1 MAERFVRAYL
11 QAHTRARAFIPQR
24 YDVAATRASVVA
36 RASKR
41 RVTPA
46 VQDALRRQNAQ
57 LGASAQRQAHLRAL
71 EKPGTTCVVTGQQ
84 VGLFLGPLYTL
95 YKAASAV
102 VCARALQQETG
113 QTVVPVFW
121 LQSEDHDFE
130 ELATAWLPQG
140 GAGFKALTAQGDSAG
155 RACIAHRPLGPDLP
169 ELLQQLELG
178 LQGLPQAPATLSRIR
193 AHYRS
198 GATWVQA
205 FAGLLAELF
214 ADEGLLLLDP
224 RDPSLAAAARPV
236 HQRALEQAP
245 QIAQALSQRSGA
257 LQEAAFS
264 VPVHIRSGAPLSFF
278 HPDSAQGPRYRLNP
292 AAEGWSLVGTERQ
305 ISSDALQDCLQTHP
319 DQFSSSALLR
329 PILQDSWLP
338 TAAYVAGPGEID
350 YFAQMQPLYDAFE
363 LPMPLLVPRARFA
376 VTHAKQHKAL
386 VTLGLGPEDLNAAR
400 EDLIVRTSPHSN
412 TDPAGTEQRMLV
424 SLEQELSRMQ
434 DDLPSLGKS
443 IERTRDTVHRAC
455 KKLLAKYELGLAQ
468 ADTQRV
474 AMIDRL
480 QQALY
485 PKQAPQERLLG
496 LPYFAALYGDRDFV
510 EAVLQACTPY
520 EGALKELQL

>member
-11 QAHTRARAFIPQR
+11 QAHRRARAFIPQR

-41 RVTPA
+41 GVAPA

-57 LGASAQRQAHLRAL
+57 FAASPQREAHLQAL
-71 EKPGTTCVVTGQQ
+71 AAPGTTCVVTGQQ

-102 VCARALQQETG
+102 ICAQALQQETG

-130 ELATAWLPQG
+130 ELATAWLPEG
-140 GAGFKALTAQGDSAG
+140 GAGLKALTAEGDSAG
-155 RACIAHRPLGPDLP
+155 RASIAHRPLGPDLP
-169 ELLQQLELG
+169 DLLQQME
-178 LQGLPQAPATLSRIR
+178 QGLAGLPHGQATLSRIR

-198 GATWVQA
+198 GLTWVQA

-224 RDPSLAAAARPV
+224 RDPSLAAAARGV

-245 QIAQALSQRSGA
+245 EIAEALSRRSRA
-257 LQEAAFS
+257 LQEAGFS
-264 VPVHIRSGAPLSFF
+264 VPVHIRTDAPLSFF
-278 HPDSAQGPRYRLNP
+278 HPDGAEGPRYRLSP

-305 ISSDALQDCLQTHP
+305 ISNHDLQGRLQAHP
-319 DQFSSSALLR
+319 EQFSSSALLR

-350 YFAQMQPLYDAFE
+350 YFAQMQPLYDAFD

-386 VTLGLGPEDLNAAR
+386 LALGLSPEDLDVDR
-400 EDLIVRTSPHSN
+400 EDLILKTSPQRSF
-412 TDPAGTEQRMLV
+412 DPSDMEQRMLL
-424 SLEQELSRMQ
+424 SLEQEFRRMQ
-434 DDLPSLGKS
+434 DNLPGISKS
-443 IERTRDTVHRAC
+443 IERTRDTVQRAC
-455 KKLLAKYELGLAQ
+455 NKLLTKYELGLAQ

-485 PKQAPQERLLG
+485 PQRAPQERLLG